1 MTKESSSPNWSL
13 AWGIAAFCF
22 SQAITAGATYAAIRA
37 DLAETKVRAE
47 MTEKRVDRIENQVDK
62 LRR

>member
-1 MTKESSSPNWSL
+1 MSKAQPPNMGL
-13 AWGIAAFCF
+13 AWSIAAFCL

-47 MTEKRVDRIENQVDK
+47 ITERRVDRIED
-62 LRR
+62 RMGR